1 MLNDKIAR
9 ALDVCLQTL
18 QSVGGLEQALEQV
31 NRLFPKWKAELSPL
45 VKSAYLA
52 QQMGE
57 AIQVPDPIIAS
68 QRAVFLQTMQEIIPA
83 ARKARRQFPVRACL
97 FGALLAGVLLFFI
110 TGAGLLFG
118 RALPGS
124 VFYPVKEGGR
134 QIRLL
139 LTRDSIER
147 IRLTQVFDLQ
157 RVEEISIL
165 KQRAKGARVNFGGNL
180 YQSPEGNWVIA
191 DLPVLLQADTRL
203 VGNIWSGVY
212 VQVRGKLHQDGSITA
227 ERIQAQQFLLR
238 GTVELMT
245 AERLVVSGLPVMLTN
260 DTLILGTLMPGARVE
275 VITLLSSGD
284 LFLARRVKVLSS
296 FITGGE

>member
-1 MLNDKIAR
+1 MANDKIAR

-31 NRLFPKWKAELSPL
+31 NRLFPRWKAELNPL
-45 VKSAYLA
+45 VKSAFLA

-57 AIQVPDPIIAS
+57 AIQVPDTIIAS
-68 QRAVFLQTMQEIIPA
+68 QRAVFLQEMQEIIPA
-83 ARKARRQFPVRACL
+83 TRKARRQFPVRAAL
-97 FGALLAGVLLFFI
+97 FGALLAGVLLFFVI
-110 TGAGLLFG
+110 GAGLLFG

-124 VFYPVKEGGR
+124 IFYPMKEGGR

-157 RVEEISIL
+157 RVDEIALL
-165 KQRAKGARVNFGGNL
+165 KQRPREVRVNFGGNL
-180 YQSPEGNWVIA
+180 VQSPEGNWVIA
-191 DLPVLLQADTRL
+191 QIPVQLQTDTRL

-212 VQVRGKLHQDGSITA
+212 VQVRGELQKDGNITA
-227 ERIQAQQFLLR
+227 ERIQAQQFLVR

-245 AERLVVSGLPVMLTN
+245 AERLVVSGLPMMLTG
-260 DTLILGTLMPGARVE
+260 DTLILGILMPDARVE
-275 VITLLSSGD
+275 VTTLLSSGD

-296 FITGGE
+296 FITGEE